1 MTRRIESR
9 HRIARHPI
17 GGGRL
22 AAVRLSGPVLFFVGV
37 FVAVFAG
44 ACAGTGEQAS
54 SEASS
59 QASDPGAAE
68 LQVKQAAALFG
79 PLPEAATTPANPL
92 SEAKTDLGR
101 LLYYDARL
109 SKNHDISCNSCHP
122 LDRFG
127 ADGES
132 TSPGHR
138 RQRGDRN
145 SPSVYN
151 AALHVAQF
159 WDGRAP
165 DVEAQAKGPV
175 LNPVEMASASDE
187 QVVAILQSIPGYAG
201 AFEKAFPEDPEPI
214 SFDNMA
220 KAIGAFERK
229 LMTPGRF
236 DRFVQGDPQAL
247 DADERR
253 GLETFVA
260 VGCASCHMGPA
271 VGGSFFRKLGL
282 VFPYETEDPGREK
295 VTGEASD
302 RHVFKV
308 PSLRNVAETGPWFHD
323 GSIESLDEAVRLMA
337 YHQLGRKLDD
347 QQVSG
352 IVVFLESLTG
362 EVDEAYVARPELP
375 PSGAN
380 TPAPDPS

>member
-1 MTRRIESR
+1 MTIGIESR
-9 HRIARHPI
+9 HRIVRHPI
-17 GGGRL
+17 GWRHPGAVLLTGL
-22 AAVRLSGPVLFFVGV
+22 VLVAFAA
-37 FVAVFAG
+37 
-44 ACAGTGEQAS
+44 ACAGLGDEAS

-59 QASDPGAAE
+59 QASESVAAE

-79 PLPEAATTPANPL
+79 PLPEAATTPDNLL

-101 LLYYDARL
+101 MLYYDARL
-109 SKNHDISCNSCHP
+109 SKNHDISCNSCHQ

-127 ADGES
+127 VDGEP

-138 RQRGDRN
+138 GQRGDRN
-145 SPSVYN
+145 SPTVYN

-187 QVVAILQSIPGYAG
+187 AVVAILRSIPGYAN
-201 AFEKAFPEDPEPI
+201 AFEKAFPDDPQPI

-247 DADERR
+247 DPEERK

-271 VGGSFFRKLGL
+271 LGGSFFRKLGL
-282 VFPYETEDPGREK
+282 VHPYETEDPGREK
-295 VTGEASD
+295 VTGEAND

-308 PSLRNVAETGPWFHD
+308 PSLRNVAETGPYFHD
-323 GSIESLDEAVRLMA
+323 GSIGSLGEAVRLMA
-337 YHQLGRKLDD
+337 YHQLGRELDD
-347 QQVSG
+347 QQVSE

-362 EVDEAYVARPELP
+362 EIDEAYVARPELP
-375 PSGAN
+375 ASGPK

>member
-1 MTRRIESR
+1 MNGSIQRR

-17 GGGRL
+17 GWRRSGAARL
-22 AAVRLSGPVLFFVGV
+22 ASLVL
-37 FVAVFAG
+37 VAFAA
-44 ACAGTGEQAS
+44 ACAGMGEQAS

-59 QASDPGAAE
+59 QASDPVAAE

-79 PLPEAATTPANPL
+79 PLPEAATTPDNPL
-92 SEAKTDLGR
+92 SEAKIDLGR

-127 ADGES
+127 VDGEP

-138 RQRGDRN
+138 GQRGDRN

-187 QVVAILQSIPGYAG
+187 AVVAVLRSIPGYAS
-201 AFEKAFPEDPEPI
+201 AFEKAFPDDPQPI
-214 SFDNMA
+214 RFDNMA

-236 DRFVQGDPQAL
+236 DRFVQGDPEAL
-247 DADERR
+247 DAEERK

-271 VGGSFFRKLGL
+271 LGGRFFRKLGL
-282 VFPYETEDPGREK
+282 VFPYETEDVGREK
-295 VTGEASD
+295 VTGEKSD

-308 PSLRNVAETGPWFHD
+308 PSLRNVAETGPYFHD
-323 GSIESLDEAVRLMA
+323 GSIESLGEAVRLMA
-337 YHQLGRKLDD
+337 YHQLGREIDD
-347 QQVSG
+347 QQISE

-362 EVDEAYVARPELP
+362 EIDEAYVARPERP
-375 PSGAN
+375 ASGPK